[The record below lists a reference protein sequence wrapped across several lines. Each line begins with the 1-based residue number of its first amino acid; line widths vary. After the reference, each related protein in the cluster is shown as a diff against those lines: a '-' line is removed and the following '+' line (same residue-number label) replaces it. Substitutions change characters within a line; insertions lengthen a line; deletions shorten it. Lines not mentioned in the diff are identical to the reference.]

1 MVTRI
6 KKLNESQYSQNKT
19 TVIIKWISR

>member
-6 KKLNESQYSQNKT
+6 KKLNESQYNENKT
-19 TVIIKWISR
+19 TIIIKWISR

>member
-6 KKLNESQYSQNKT
+6 KKLNKMQHNQNET
-19 TVIIKWISR
+19 IIIKWISS